1 MASVLLIILLT
12 LGGVGLYLAMPGG
25 RLHAARAALILLIG
39 AAAALV
45 ALVLPMAGAQAERI
59 WFTLLALIGLLAA
72 LRMITHRKP
81 VYSALYFILVIIATS
96 GLLILTQATFLAAA
110 LLIIYAGAIL
120 VTYVFVI
127 MLAQQAGGSAPYDQR
142 AREPF
147 VGVVT
152 GFILL
157 AVLTLRLARG
167 EGQPFA
173 MIATDPERTLG
184 SITLVGTHLLT
195 QYVIGIEITGVV
207 LLAAMVGAI
216 AIARRRATAG
226 QGEVD

>member
-1 MASVLLIILLT
+1 MPGFLLIILLT

-25 RLHAARAALILLIG
+25 RLHARRAALIVLIG
-39 AAAALV
+39 AGAALV
-45 ALVLPMAGAQAERI
+45 ALVLPMAGAGGERV
-59 WFTLLALIGLLAA
+59 WFTLLALIGLLGA

-81 VYSALYFILVIIATS
+81 VYSALYFILVVIATS

-127 MLAQQAGGSAPYDQR
+127 MLAQQAGGPAPCDQR
-142 AREPF
+142 AHEPF
-147 VGVVT
+147 VGVVA

-157 AVLTLRLARG
+157 AVLTLRLVRG
-167 EGQPFA
+167 EGQPFS
-173 MIATDPERTLG
+173 MIATDPEKTLG
-184 SITLVGTHLLT
+184 SAAQVGTHLLT
-195 QYVIGIEITGVV
+195 QYVVGIEITGVV

-216 AIARRRATAG
+216 AIARRRALADE
-226 QGEVD
+226 GEVS